1 MILQATVQTKTASS
15 SIKTVTTLDEFMRL
29 KPLWDKYLESVQ
41 SYAPFFCHDWF
52 KLWLD
57 HFYENQTLLILLLFE
72 ENELVAI
79 APLQITSDTLRGV
92 TVRTVSL
99 IGNVY
104 SPIRYFLLRPYDDE
118 RKIGLIVRI
127 FDFFRSQFC
136 DWDVMDLYPIA
147 EEDGAFVVLKEAVRQ
162 SGLHYDDA
170 FAFGDQYL
178 DGINFS
184 GDDYFN
190 SLPKK
195 IRKDVPYC
203 KRRLMKNGELEFKV
217 VTTPD
222 MIDLSMDHYYEVY
235 SKSWQ
240 QSEGVGPTF
249 HRDLAKMAAAKGWLR
264 LGILFF
270 NKAPIASQFW
280 LYCNSYAYILK
291 TAYDQEFKKY
301 SPGKI
306 LTVEMM
312 KYVIDVDKVASIDYL
327 HGDESYK
334 KDWTSKRRER
344 KQILVYNNNMK
355 GRYLNLITSFI
366 LPVVNKNRYLRKVKE
381 FISLRLSRTIN
392 H

>member
-1 MILQATVQTKTASS
+1 MTLHTTVKTENTSS
-15 SIKTVTTLDEFMRL
+15 SIKTITTLDEFMQL
-29 KPLWDKYLESVQ
+29 KSLWDKHLESVQ

-57 HFYENQTLLILLLFE
+57 HFSENKELLILLLFE

-79 APLQITSDTLRGV
+79 APLQITSDIIRGV

-104 SPIRYFLLRPYDDE
+104 SPIRYFLLRPQNKE
-118 RKIGLIVRI
+118 QKIDLLVRV
-127 FDFFRSQFC
+127 FNFFRSQFR
-136 DWDVMDLYPIA
+136 DWDVIDLYPIA
-147 EEDGAFVVLKEAVRQ
+147 EEESAFADLKKAVKQ
-162 SGLHYDDA
+162 SGLHFYEVFA
-170 FAFGDQYL
+170 FADWYL

-203 KRRLMKNGELEFKV
+203 KRRLLKNGELEFKV
-217 VTTPD
+217 ITDPD
-222 MIDLSMDHYYEVY
+222 LIDLSMDHYYDVY

-240 QSEGVGPTF
+240 KNEGVGPTF

-264 LGILFF
+264 LGFLFF
-270 NKAPIASQFW
+270 NNVPISAQFW
-280 LYCNSYAYILK
+280 LCCNSYAYILK
-291 TAYDQEFKKY
+291 TAYDQEFRKY

-312 KYVIDVDKVASIDYL
+312 KYVIDVDKVVTIDYL

-334 KDWTSKRRER
+334 KDWTPNRRER
-344 KQILVYNNNMK
+344 KQILVYNNNIK

-366 LPVVNKNRYLRKVKE
+366 LPAVNKNRYLRKVKK
-381 FISLRLSRTIN
+381 FISLRLPRTIN